1 MVQINYIMNQQDKV
15 IKVFIDLL
23 NEGTTTSLDVKNE
36 LRDKYPSEHWT
47 QDFISMIMIDYSY
60 NNDNRILFTDNGLYR
75 EYSLVVKKVVNT
87 EKYSFTTKKGI
98 RIEADT
104 WLDIVET
111 ARQLGD
117 DIHWSNSKKKF
128 FGLWELQDNHLMNII
143 RKETEGLSAK
153 DYAKYMTESPY
164 AKELYTRH

>member
-1 MVQINYIMNQQDKV
+1 MKTEFKMNQQDKV
-15 IKVFIDLL
+15 IKVFLDLL
-23 NEGTTTSLDVKNE
+23 NEANTTSLDVKNE
-36 LRDKYPSEHWT
+36 LRNKYPSEHWT
-47 QDFISMIMIDYSY
+47 QDYVSAELLSY
-60 NNDNRILFTDNGLYR
+60 CFRNDTVVWFTDNGLYR

-98 RIEADT
+98 KIEADT

-111 ARQLGD
+111 ARQLGED
-117 DIHWSNSKKKF
+117 THWSNSKKKF